1 MNNYHKASGE
11 RLYLK
16 LARQEHCCKYFIGPT
31 RTKMFFEVPGNFPVK
46 HWWQKVVVEIVE
58 C

>member
-1 MNNYHKASGE
+1 MNSYNMTDWN
-11 RLYLK
+11 RMYLK
-16 LARQEHCCKYFIGPT
+16 LSRPDHFCKYFVGPGKT
-31 RTKMFFEVPGNFPVK
+31 NMLFEVPGNFPVK